1 MIARK
6 IICAFLAFLIFLPP
20 IQGWSQSLEDQA
32 QFYLQKI
39 GPAQTPT
46 RQAPPLTTQLP
57 ISPELPKQIAPAPR
71 IAQVLTSA
79 PRQPEDISTIERRAW
94 AQRMY
99 IKQFGYSF
107 FYQPPA
113 SFMPMEAIPVGPDY
127 VIGPG
132 DRIKIIIWG
141 SVQGEYNLTVD
152 RNGQIDIPK
161 VGAVHVSSLTY
172 RQLRE
177 VLDREFLRQFT
188 NFQMNV
194 TLDNLRTIQIYVVGQ
209 ARFPGSY
216 AVSSL
221 STLVSALF
229 AAGGPSK
236 SGSLRNIQVR
246 RGNKVAASFDMYDF
260 LLRGDKSRDIRLQPE
275 DVIFIPPIGPT
286 AAIGSPKTVKELE
299 EALKT
304 LARLQLE
311 EDQPFPLPRLPLG
324 GEQAPQMNWRTRE
337 DLKILLGR
345 GPEGEPSAPPPE
357 TSWRKREDQEILSGR
372 EPRLPKKGKEL
383 IPQDENID
391 RIFGMSLAEAGQ
403 KLAMSKGMDFG
414 GPVKVPA
421 IYELKTEKT
430 LAELVRLAGGLG
442 DTAFKGRVQVLRV
455 KGRQEMV
462 MFDEDLGK
470 ILTKYQGLTLVDGDF
485 VKIFPVP
492 SLVEKKVTIAGAVKS
507 PGEFGFND
515 NMRVSDLVNYAG
527 GLLMQADKEEAEIT
541 RVRITQQGPET
552 SRIYVRLFSALGGAA
567 SQNVLLQPN
576 DYLFIRSVPDWG
588 TYKTVQLFGEVKFP
602 GTYTVQ
608 KGETLSSLLSR
619 AGGFTS
625 KAYLLGGVLTR
636 LSTRQIQ
643 KRQLDAAINR
653 LEAESMALAG
663 SKAAG
668 GIDPEEAKRA
678 EVYAKQQMALLASL
692 RKVEPLGRVI
702 IRLDD
707 PERLRGTPEDIV
719 LEEEDYLMVPETMQT
734 VNVVGAV
741 FNPTAIVYTPFRTVS
756 EYVTIAGG
764 TTKIADDKEIYV
776 IKANGAAVSRKGFK
790 LLGASW
796 DGTKYVYHPGGLKS
810 LTLDPGDTIIVP
822 EQLEQIAWLKQIK
835 DIATI
840 IGQIALT
847 AGVVLVGL
855 KK

>member
-1 MIARK
+1 MLARK
-6 IICAFLAFLIFLPP
+6 IISAFLAFLIFLPP
-20 IQGWSQSLEDQA
+20 TQGWSQPLEDQA
-32 QFYLQKI
+32 QFYLQQI
-39 GPAQTPT
+39 GPAQTPARPGT
-46 RQAPPLTTQLP
+46 PLTAQPP
-57 ISPELPKQIAPAPR
+57 ISPELPKQIAPSPKTT
-71 IAQVLTSA
+71 QVLTTA

-113 SFMPMEAIPVGPDY
+113 SFLPMEGVPVGPDY

-132 DRIKIIIWG
+132 DRIKVIIWG

-152 RNGQIDIPK
+152 RNGQINIPK

-177 VLDREFLRQFT
+177 VLDREFSRQYT

-246 RGNKVAASFDMYDF
+246 RGNKVVGNFDMYDF
-260 LLRGDKSRDIRLQPE
+260 LLRGDKSKDIRLQPE
-275 DVIFIPPIGPT
+275 DVIFIPPIGPMV
-286 AAIGSPKTVKELE
+286 AIGSPKTLKELE
-299 EALKT
+299 EALRT

-311 EDQPFPLPRLPLG
+311 GDPSQP
-324 GEQAPQMNWRTRE
+324 APEMSWRRGE
-337 DLKILLGR
+337 DLKIMSQKEPVLTIKEKASVL
-345 GPEGEPSAPPPE
+345 PEADIG
-357 TSWRKREDQEILSGR
+357 
-372 EPRLPKKGKEL
+372 
-383 IPQDENID
+383 
-391 RIFGMSLAEAGQ
+391 RIFGMSLQEAGQ

-414 GPVKVPA
+414 GAVKVPA
-421 IYELKTEKT
+421 IYELKNEKT
-430 LAELVRLAGGLG
+430 LDDLLRLAGGLG

-455 KGRQEMV
+455 KGHHEMV

-470 ILTKYQGLTLVDGDF
+470 ILVKYHGLSLIDGDF
-485 VKIFPVP
+485 VMIFPVS
-492 SLVEKKVTIAGAVKS
+492 SLVEKKVTIAGAVKN
-507 PGEFGFND
+507 PGEFGFRD
-515 NMRVSDLVNYAG
+515 SMRVSDLINYAG
-527 GLLMQADKEEAEIT
+527 GLLMQANKEEAEIT

-552 SRIYVRLFSALGGAA
+552 SRIYVRLYQALSGAPG
-567 SQNVLLQPN
+567 QNVVLQPN
-576 DYLFIRSVPDWG
+576 DYLFIRAVPDWG
-588 TYKTVQLFGEVKFP
+588 TYKTIQVAGEVNFP
-602 GTYTVQ
+602 GTYTIK
-608 KGETLSSLLSR
+608 KGETLSSLLTR

-625 KAYLLGGVLTR
+625 TPYLLGGVLTR
-636 LSTRQIQ
+636 RSTQRIQ
-643 KRQLDAAINR
+643 KQQLDAALNR

-678 EVYAKQQMALLASL
+678 EVYARQQMALLASL
-692 RKVEPLGRVI
+692 RKVEPLGRVV

-707 PERLRGTPEDIV
+707 PERLRGTPEDIG
-719 LEEEDYLMVPETMQT
+719 LEEGDSLLVPETLQT
-734 VNVVGAV
+734 VNIVGAV
-741 FNPTAIVYTPFRTVS
+741 FNPTAIVYTPYRTVA
-756 EYVTIAGG
+756 EYVTMAGG
-764 TTKIADDKEIYV
+764 STKNADDKEIYV

-790 LLGASW
+790 LLGESW
-796 DGTKYVYHPGGLKS
+796 DGTKYAYHPGGLSS
-810 LTLDPGDTIIVP
+810 LTLDPGDTIVVP
-822 EQLEQIAWLKQIK
+822 EQLERIAWLKQIK

-855 KK
+855 RR